1 MMRSLL
7 ETRCLEEKVGRKQ
20 DLGPRTV
27 VTNSLETASSLFH
40 SRRDGRAAQSG
51 KHKGFVFL
59 WGLPFYGVVSTCK
72 YPRGFSLAQCQP
84 QDEEKGQQNP
94 ERRAG
99 PQSCRLSHSGTET
112 LNLCASE
119 ALSFLNLWPLT
130 TFSKCSFHPI
140 PRRALHMG
148 LCSVNRTIH
157 QSLMYKQDIAGG
169 GDLAMFVPIL
179 ES

>member
-1 MMRSLL
+1 MILCKNFQPFLSRENFIQYLDLARTKLPFSSLELPLLTDRSGVIDD
-7 ETRCLEEKVGRKQ
+7 EESVGDRCLEEKVGRKQ

-84 QDEEKGQQNP
+84 QDETKD
-94 ERRAG
+94 RRIQRG
-99 PQSCRLSHSGTET
+99 GL
-112 LNLCASE
+112 
-119 ALSFLNLWPLT
+119 ALSPADWATPELR
-130 TFSKCSFHPI
+130 H
-140 PRRALHMG
+140 
-148 LCSVNRTIH
+148 
-157 QSLMYKQDIAGG
+157 
-169 GDLAMFVPIL
+169 
-179 ES
+179 